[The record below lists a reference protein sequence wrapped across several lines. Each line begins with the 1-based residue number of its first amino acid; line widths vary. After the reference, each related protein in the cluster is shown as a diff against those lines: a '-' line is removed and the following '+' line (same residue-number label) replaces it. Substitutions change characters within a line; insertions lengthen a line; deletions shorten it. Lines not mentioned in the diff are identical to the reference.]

1 MQPVVL
7 ITMVELLDAGSHWL
21 RILIVANGNDPATI
35 ICDYCAHLPLDTQR
49 TGTCPL
55 SYGKSVDS

>member
-49 TGTCPL
+49 TEG
-55 SYGKSVDS
+55 